1 MNLDAFFATYRG
13 WLQGVAPGVDATLR
27 GPATE
32 AEVDRY
38 EETVGAELPAELR
51 QLWAIHDGEAEA
63 EPSGGTIGGL
73 VFLGVAES
81 LREWAD
87 WSSLRDETSDED
99 MQALRMFSASVPADA
114 IQQEYTAAGWLP
126 ILKESMEGNYLGLDL
141 APGPGGQP
149 GQVINFGR
157 DEDRKAVISRSMSDL
172 LGFIASEAQQG
183 EIVVSSV
190 EPRGLPVL
198 AHRRGRLISVVR
210 RLAESRGPLA

>member
-1 MNLDAFFATYRG
+1 MEA
-13 WLQGVAPGVDATLR
+13 QVDQ
-27 GPATE
+27 
-32 AEVDRY
+32 Y
-38 EETVGAELPAELR
+38 EEAVGAELPAELR
-51 QLWAIHDGEAEA
+51 QLWGIHDGEAGP

-99 MQALRMFSASVPADA
+99 MQALRMFSASVPAEA
-114 IQQEYTAAGWLP
+114 VQLEYTAAGWLP
-126 ILKESMEGNYLGLDL
+126 ILKESMEGSYLGLDL

-172 LGFIASEAQQG
+172 LSFIASEARQG
-183 EIVVSSV
+183 EFVVSSV
-190 EPRGLPVL
+190 EPSGQPVL
-198 AHRRGRLISVVR
+198 AHRRGRLIPVLR
-210 RLAESRGPLA
+210 RLAESGGPLA

>member
-1 MNLDAFFATYRG
+1 MNLDAFFATYRA
-13 WLQGVAPGVDATLR
+13 WLRGVVPGLDATLR
-27 GPATE
+27 GPAVE

-38 EETVGAELPAELR
+38 EETIRAELPAELR
-51 QLWAIHDGEAEA
+51 QLWAIHDGEDVA

-99 MQALRMFSASVPADA
+99 MQALRTFSESVPAEA
-114 IQQEYTAAGWLP
+114 VQLEYTAAGWLP

-141 APGPGGQP
+141 APGPGGLR

-157 DEDRKAVISRSMSDL
+157 DEDRKAVICRSMSDL
-172 LGFIASEAQQG
+172 LGFIASEVQQG
-183 EIVVSSV
+183 EFVVSSV
-190 EPRGLPVL
+190 EPSGQPVL
-198 AHRRGRLISVVR
+198 AHRRGRLIPVLR

>member
-1 MNLDAFFATYRG
+1 MNLDSFFTVYRA
-13 WLQGVAPGVDATLR
+13 WLRGVVPGLDAALR
-27 GPATE
+27 GPAAE

-51 QLWAIHDGEAEA
+51 QLWAIHDGEAA
-63 EPSGGTIGGL
+63 SEPSGGTIGGL

-99 MQALRMFSASVPADA
+99 MQALRMFSASVPAEA
-114 IQQEYTAAGWLP
+114 IQLEYTAAGWLP

-157 DEDRKAVISRSMSDL
+157 DEDRKAVIARSMSDL
-172 LGFIASEAQQG
+172 LSFIASEARQG
-183 EIVVSSV
+183 EFVVSSV
-190 EPRGLPVL
+190 EPSGRPVL
-198 AHRRGRLISVVR
+198 AHRRGRLIPLLR
-210 RLAESRGPLA
+210 RLAEPGGALA